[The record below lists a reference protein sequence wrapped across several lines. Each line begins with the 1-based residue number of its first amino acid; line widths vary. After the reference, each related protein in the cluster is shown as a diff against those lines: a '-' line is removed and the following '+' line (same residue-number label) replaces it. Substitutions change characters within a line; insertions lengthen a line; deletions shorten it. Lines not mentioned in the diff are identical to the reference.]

1 MEDALPYDQWPVE
14 QEPRQ
19 YAAEDVFGRHL
30 MQSLENLLHVTTHR
44 HTEMIQTAPMEEVQ
58 ALARKAAMDGVYAV
72 MMLLDGVASS
82 SIDDNHYIE
91 YRLTA
96 RIMEFDGPIAT
107 VEVPLEEDKSVTL
120 SSFRPAKRK
129 CVETIELTA
138 GDGLCY
144 AFHNWKEATP

>member
-1 MEDALPYDQWPVE
+1 MNDAVLYEQWSVE
-14 QEPRQ
+14 QDARQ

-30 MQSLENLLHVTTHR
+30 MQSLENLLHVTAPR
-44 HTEMIQTAPMEEVQ
+44 YTEMIQTAPAEAVQ
-58 ALARKAAMDGVYAV
+58 ALARKAALDGVYAV

-82 SIDDNHYIE
+82 PIDDSHDIE

-96 RIMEFDGPIAT
+96 RILEFEGPIAT

-120 SSFRPAKRK
+120 SSFRPAKSE

-144 AFHNWKEATP
+144 AFHNWKEANL